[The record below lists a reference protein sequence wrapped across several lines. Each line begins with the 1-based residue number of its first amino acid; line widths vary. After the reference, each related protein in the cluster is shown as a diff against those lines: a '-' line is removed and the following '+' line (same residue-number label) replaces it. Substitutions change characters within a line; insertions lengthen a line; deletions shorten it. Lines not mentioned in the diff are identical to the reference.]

1 MDELGITRKFR
12 AQPISFDFCI
22 DEPVAV
28 PYVARCP
35 KQLTGLAATPRGRRK
50 ETPPDPGSH
59 PAPPDVTTEC
69 RRLRSSTLRKPEP
82 GSDSNGALRSGI
94 EFGERSG
101 RRMGWEIRRVRSVII
116 PYRDSTRARSARIS
130 EARNGPGSPGT
141 GLAFTAVSAAV
152 KPIRVRLVGRV
163 RLAGHRPAPEG
174 HGWRRFAGPAVAQI
188 APAEAQAY
196 GRLLG
201 TFDLGRPEQPED
213 NAPITGRSPP
223 ATEAQPH
230 PATERPHRSSGLPLS
245 CRPRPLFSL
254 PPDRIRVGGRSASF

>member
-130 EARNGPGSPGT
+130 EARKRSGFARYRARLHSGLGRREAHPGPACRKGPVSRAPTGT
-141 GLAFTAVSAAV
+141 GGA
-152 KPIRVRLVGRV
+152 RVASVRRPSRRPDRTGRG
-163 RLAGHRPAPEG
+163 AGLR
-174 HGWRRFAGPAVAQI
+174 AVAWDI
-188 APAEAQAY
+188 
-196 GRLLG
+196 
-201 TFDLGRPEQPED
+201 
-213 NAPITGRSPP
+213 
-223 ATEAQPH
+223 
-230 PATERPHRSSGLPLS
+230 
-245 CRPRPLFSL
+245 
-254 PPDRIRVGGRSASF
+254 